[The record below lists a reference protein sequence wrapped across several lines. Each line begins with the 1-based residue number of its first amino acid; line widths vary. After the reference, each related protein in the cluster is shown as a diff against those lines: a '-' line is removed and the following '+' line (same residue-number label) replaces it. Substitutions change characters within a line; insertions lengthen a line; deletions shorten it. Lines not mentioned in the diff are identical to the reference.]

1 MFFKQKIVLG
11 DIFIVEVGNSHIEQ
25 NIQQQRKI
33 EKGKIHPVVFVAYKV
48 LHTSIDT
55 KNPKWFYQKIEGKK

>member
-11 DIFIVEVGNSHIEQ
+11 DIFIVEVGYSHIEQ
-25 NIQQQRKI
+25 NIQKQRKI
-33 EKGKIHPVVFVAYKV
+33 EKGEIHPVTFVAYKV

-55 KNPKWFYQKIEGKK
+55 